1 MGQGVGP
8 GDPRP
13 QRQSFGQDGGT
24 LRTSTGRK
32 ESGRGGRRRRS
43 DQRRG
48 GSEAPPTEPVSRNR

>member
-1 MGQGVGP
+1 MGQGVGL

-13 QRQSFGQDGGT
+13 QRQSFGQDGGA

-32 ESGRGGRRRRS
+32 ESGRGGRRRS

-48 GSEAPPTEPVSRNR
+48 GPEAPSAEPLPRDR